1 MCLLRV
7 TESKHAKHTSKS
19 FKYAR
24 SIPQPFLDHHNLKL
38 LKPLFEKGDGPED
51 KNE

>member
-1 MCLLRV
+1 MI
-7 TESKHAKHTSKS
+7 ESKHAKHNLKS

-24 SIPQPFLDHHNLKL
+24 SIPQPFFDHHNLNV
-38 LKPLFEKGDGPED
+38 LKALCEKGDGAED

>member
-1 MCLLRV
+1 MCLLWV
-7 TESKHAKHTSKS
+7 IESKHAKHTLKS

-24 SIPQPFLDHHNLKL
+24 SIPQPFFDHHNLKVLKL
-38 LKPLFEKGDGPED
+38 LVEKGDGAED

>member
-1 MCLLRV
+1 MI
-7 TESKHAKHTSKS
+7 ESKHAKHTLKS

-24 SIPQPFLDHHNLKL
+24 SIPQPFFYHHNLKI
-38 LKPLFEKGDGPED
+38 LKLLFEKEDGAED

>member
-1 MCLLRV
+1 MCLFWV
-7 TESKHAKHTSKS
+7 TESKHAKNTLKR

-24 SIPQPFLDHHNLKL
+24 SIPQPFFDHHNLKV
-38 LKPLFEKGDGPED
+38 LKPLFEEGDGAED